1 MNPLLLCLSLLLA
14 SPLPWGAASANEAAP
29 AASACP
35 VAGDGLYPAPPAP
48 AQDIAWN
55 RWLLDCVPPLRHE
68 RGGRWPLVF
77 WHGPQW
83 EGVSD
88 ADLKA
93 YAARGMVPTVR
104 LVTGDIPRAQRLQ
117 RLGLP
122 VIALEGKGRGWP
134 YDQAGDA
141 KLWAL
146 DLPPDAG
153 IPDWW
158 RREPD
163 PLRLDL
169 WARAAD
175 QLRGVLRAYQAAG
188 VTLDAAWLDYEGHP
202 SIQDYQALLAAPK
215 ARAKIPAG
223 ALATPQAF
231 FAYRR
236 QLWIQLMSAYV
247 AGPIREFYPSASV
260 TNWIHLLSSPEHP
273 VLSWDNWNHP
283 DLSATLFTATNPVAY
298 GIDLAF
304 QNTWPAGREPER
316 ASVDRTYMH
325 ILLREVS
332 VDALNRALK
341 APYLHA
347 VPWVARWVRDLDNRR
362 TPVMSRAAY
371 REALRHL
378 WLRGTA
384 AMQVFNPLRSSHPA
398 EALAEVQDAVA
409 VYDELLEW
417 RDLLD
422 HGEVMNYQVPGPDDQ
437 GLLWSGLR
445 TADTALV
452 RLYPLGQAAPKW
464 LDLTIWPGQRVV
476 LQVSAGGTSYRIER
490 ASAGAQPRVL
500 RLPDPAA
507 PAVQSR

>member
-1 MNPLLLCLSLLLA
+1 MKLALPCFGLLLA
-14 SPLPWGAASANEAAP
+14 ALMPWGAASAGQVAP

-35 VAGDGLYPAPPAP
+35 VASDGLYPAPPAR
-48 AQDIAWN
+48 AQDIPWN

-68 RGGRWPLVF
+68 RGGRWPLVL

-83 EGVSD
+83 KGVSD

-93 YAARGMVPTVR
+93 YAARGIVPTVR
-104 LVTGDIPRAQRLQ
+104 LVTEDIPRAQRLQ

-122 VIALEGKGRGWP
+122 VIALEGKGGAWP

-146 DLPPDAG
+146 DLPPGAE
-153 IPDWW
+153 IPDRW

-169 WARAAD
+169 WAKAAD
-175 QLRGVLRAYQAAG
+175 QLRDVLRAYQAAG

-202 SIQDYQALLAAPK
+202 AILEYDALLAAPK
-215 ARAKIPAG
+215 ARAKVPPA
-223 ALATPQAF
+223 ALASPEAF
-231 FAYRR
+231 YAYRR

-273 VLSWDNWNHP
+273 AQSWDNWYQP

-298 GIDLAF
+298 GVDTAF
-304 QNTWPAGREPER
+304 QNVWPPGREPDQ
-316 ASVDRTYMH
+316 ASVDRAYMH
-325 ILLREVS
+325 ILLRQPS
-332 VDALNRALK
+332 VDAQNRALK

-347 VPWVARWVRDLDNRR
+347 VPWVARWVRDVDDSR
-362 TPVMSRAAY
+362 TPVMSRTAY

-384 AMQVFNPLRSSHPA
+384 AMQVFNPLRNSHPA
-398 EALAEVQDAVA
+398 ESLAEVQDAVA
-409 VYDELLEW
+409 VYDEMLAW
-417 RDLLD
+417 HDLLD

-437 GLLWSGLR
+437 GLLWSGVR
-445 TADTALV
+445 TANTALV
-452 RLYPLGQAAPKW
+452 RLYPLGKDAPKW
-464 LDLTIWPGQRVV
+464 LDITVWPGQRVV
-476 LQVSAGGTSYRIER
+476 LQVPAGGTSYRIER
-490 ASAGAQPRVL
+490 TSASAQARVF
-500 RLPDPAA
+500 RLSVPAA
-507 PAVQSR
+507 PAVHRP